1 MPLLNLENFSQISFV
16 KGGRFLGCDVGE
28 KTIGLALSD
37 TNHKIATPFQV
48 IRRTQWK
55 KDAATLLHYIQEHHI
70 VGIVVGFPLNMNG
83 SEGPRCQSTR
93 QFVSNLLSLQDLP
106 ICLWDERLSTLAV
119 TRTLVEADLSRA
131 KRSKVI
137 DKVAASY
144 ILQGFL
150 DALARFQKNS
160 ANAYLPT

>member
-1 MPLLNLENFSQISFV
+1 MPLLTFENFSRSSFE

-37 TNHKIATPFQV
+37 TNRAISTPFQV
-48 IRRTQWK
+48 IQRTQWK
-55 KDAATLLHYIQEHHI
+55 RDSEILLKIITAYHI
-70 VGIVVGFPLNMNG
+70 VGVVVGFPLNMNG

-93 QFVSNLLSLQDLP
+93 QFVANLLSVHDLP
-106 ICLWDERLSTLAV
+106 VCLWDERLSTIAV
-119 TRTLVEADLSRA
+119 TRTLLEADLSRA

-150 DALARFQKNS
+150 DAFGRFQKS
-160 ANAYLPT
+160 V

>member
-1 MPLLNLENFSQISFV
+1 MTLLTLDNFSQTSFE

-37 TNHKIATPFQV
+37 TSRKISSPFQV
-48 IRRTQWK
+48 IHRTQWK
-55 KDAATLLHYIQEHHI
+55 KDSEILLKTIIAYHI
-70 VGIVVGFPLNMNG
+70 VGVVVGFPLNMDG

-93 QFVSNLLSLQDLP
+93 QFVENLLSLRELP
-106 ICLWDERLSTLAV
+106 VCLWDERLSTIAV
-119 TRTLVEADLSRA
+119 TRTLLAADLSRA
-131 KRSKVI
+131 KRSKVV

-150 DALARFQKNS
+150 DAFGRLQ
-160 ANAYLPT
+160 

>member
-1 MPLLNLENFSQISFV
+1 MMPLCTFDNFSQFSFK
-16 KGGRFLGCDVGE
+16 KGGRFLGFDLGE

-37 TNHKIATPFQV
+37 TSRLIATPFRV
-48 IRRTQWK
+48 IHRTQWK
-55 KDAATLLHYIQEHHI
+55 KDSEILLKIINEYNII
-70 VGIVVGFPLNMNG
+70 GIVIGFPLNMNG

-93 QFVSNLLSLQDLP
+93 QFASNLVAVIDLP
-106 ICLWDERLSTLAV
+106 ICLWDERLSTVAV
-119 TRTLVEADLSRA
+119 TRTLIEADLSRV

-150 DALARFQKNS
+150 DAVHHLQKS
-160 ANAYLPT
+160 I

>member
-1 MPLLNLENFSQISFV
+1 MPLLTFEKFSQLSFE

-37 TNHKIATPFQV
+37 TNRQISTPFQV
-48 IRRTQWK
+48 IHRTQWK
-55 KDAATLLHYIQEHHI
+55 RDSEILLKIIIGHHI
-70 VGIVVGFPLNMNG
+70 VGVVVGFPLNMNG
-83 SEGPRCQSTR
+83 TEGPRCQSTR
-93 QFVSNLLSLQDLP
+93 QFVANLLSLHDLP
-106 ICLWDERLSTLAV
+106 VCLWDERLSTIAV
-119 TRTLVEADLSRA
+119 TRTLLEADLSRA

-150 DALARFQKNS
+150 DAFRRPQRNI
-160 ANAYLPT
+160 